1 MNRGGHSRQ
10 KSHSQSVQCTRPS
23 HCLRQQWRHNP
34 IQLCDVTI
42 ATQRTLL
49 RAHVNTTEI
58 VLKSTDRRSNMFLFL
73 NVQGLIRGC
82 SIVFISRVIR
92 WICFSKMWRISL
104 TRILQN
110 NDLIKNG
117 GGDHKRQLS
126 RVHYI
131 CTMHC
136 VQCTLE
142 KQCTAHH
149 VIMIVLVHNK
159 QTFKA
164 LCNRHSVPTD
174 PVVWERIPRY
184 SQC

>member
-1 MNRGGHSRQ
+1 MHCGYQRHAGLCLGRRPCTSRRRVQ
-10 KSHSQSVQCTRPS
+10 GRSQGTTLSASDIHNARATILNPFYNKEYKIIKKTRQNTAWIEADILGKKSHSQSVQCTRPS

-34 IQLCDVTI
+34 IQLRDVTI

-110 NDLIKNG
+110 NDF
-117 GGDHKRQLS
+117 
-126 RVHYI
+126 
-131 CTMHC
+131 
-136 VQCTLE
+136 QC
-142 KQCTAHH
+142 
-149 VIMIVLVHNK
+149 
-159 QTFKA
+159 
-164 LCNRHSVPTD
+164 
-174 PVVWERIPRY
+174 
-184 SQC
+184 